1 MSDIPNWINVST
13 EARAKLND
21 SIPAEWRIAQNK
33 LPPDSQL
40 DVTSFPSEC
49 GILSQHE
56 LDITESFAIDIV
68 RKLAAGEWTSQEV
81 TTAFCKRAAIAH
93 QLTNCLTVVM
103 FDDAIKRAKA
113 VDEHFAATGKTLGPL
128 HGLPVSL
135 KDSFNVRGY
144 PTSVGFTAWAID
156 PVQTESTIVTLLKKA
171 GAVLYVKTNVPTAL
185 MFAESINNCYGRTVN
200 PLNRNLTSGGSSGG
214 ESALIAMR
222 GSCLGVGTDIGGSL
236 RIPAA
241 CVGLYAIRPSSGRS
255 PHFGARTALAGQ
267 EAISS
272 INGPMA
278 RCIADIR
285 LWMETVVSLEPWLY
299 DPKALEI
306 PYRAINLPP
315 KLKIAVLWNNG
326 MVTPT
331 PPVTRAL
338 KSVVNT
344 LKAKGYEIVDWSS
357 ENHSEAAIICKKF
370 FLSDGGK
377 SVRKILQE
385 TGEPWRP
392 ELGDYEQATD
402 MDVYDLWQLQKERSV
417 LQANYLTRMVEA
429 GIDAILG
436 PTTAYVAPKNGELKT
451 VSYTN
456 VFSVLD
462 YSSVSFPSGLKAD
475 KGLDKG
481 LVGHI
486 PLSNIDALTQKHYD
500 PEAIHGL
507 PISLQLTAKRLQEE
521 KLLAMV
527 ERIEG
532 DLCGSLEIN

>member
-1 MSDIPNWINVST
+1 MSDTPSWTKISA
-13 EARAKLND
+13 EARAKLID
-21 SIPAEWRIAQNK
+21 SIPAEWRIAQDK
-33 LPPDSQL
+33 LPPESQL
-40 DVTSFPSEC
+40 DVTSFPAES

-68 RKLAAGEWTSQEV
+68 RRLAAREWTSEEV

-93 QLTNCLTVVM
+93 QVTNCLTVIM

-113 VDEHFAATGKTLGPL
+113 LDEHFAATGKLVGPL
-128 HGLPVSL
+128 HGLPISL
-135 KDSFNVRGY
+135 KDSFNIPGY
-144 PTSVGFTAWAID
+144 PTSVGFTAWALD
-156 PVQTESTIVTLLKKA
+156 PVQTESAIVTLLKKA
-171 GAVLYVKTNVPTAL
+171 GAVLYVKTNVPTAM
-185 MFAESINNCYGRTVN
+185 MFAETVNNCYGRTVN
-200 PLNRNLTSGGSSGG
+200 PLNRNLTPGGSSGG

-255 PHFGARTALAGQ
+255 PHLGARTALAGQ
-267 EAISS
+267 EAISGV
-272 INGPMA
+272 NGPMA
-278 RCIADIR
+278 RCIADLR
-285 LWMETVVSLEPWLY
+285 LWMETIVGLEPWLQ

-306 PYRAINLPP
+306 PYRAISLPP

-338 KSVVNT
+338 RSVINT
-344 LKAKGYEIVDWSS
+344 LKAGGHQIVDWSS
-357 ENHSEAAIICKKF
+357 DGHNEAASICKKF

-377 SVRKILQE
+377 SVRNILQE

-402 MDVYDLWQLQKERSV
+402 MDVYELWQLQKERTI
-417 LQANYLTRMVEA
+417 LQANYLTRIVEA

-462 YSSVSFPSGLKAD
+462 YSSVSFPSGVKAD
-475 KGLDKG
+475 KNLDER

-486 PLSNIDALTQKHYD
+486 PLSNLDALTQKHYD
-500 PEAIHGL
+500 PMDMHGL

-527 ERIEG
+527 EMIER
-532 DLCGSLEIN
+532 DLYNSITT